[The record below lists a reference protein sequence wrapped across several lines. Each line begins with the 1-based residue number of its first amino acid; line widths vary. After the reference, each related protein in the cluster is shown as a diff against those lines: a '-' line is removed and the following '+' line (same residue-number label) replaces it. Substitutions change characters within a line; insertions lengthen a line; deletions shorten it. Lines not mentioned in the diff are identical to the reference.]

1 MTWAAVRCGGRPGLD
16 DDCRLSRAGGGAH
29 VRITRHAL
37 TLCGAGRAP
46 ASWRRGRPSGR
57 GRSSAAVGKAD
68 KSDDWTDRQV
78 DDGSSFLTL
87 PGEHVSRPTRTRTRW
102 CTRTH

>member
-1 MTWAAVRCGGRPGLD
+1 
-16 DDCRLSRAGGGAH
+16 

-37 TLCGAGRAP
+37 ILCGAGGAP

-57 GRSSAAVGKAD
+57 GRRSVAVGKAD

-87 PGEHVSRPTRTRTRW
+87 PRVPPNPNKDEMVHKNTLTS
-102 CTRTH
+102 